1 MSYLIDKF
9 KGQYRLM
16 VEYDRNSNQFNRK
29 ANGTFEDIDVYID
42 CANNTR
48 VFYFGDGLLECY
60 VMSLGRGRNVIK
72 NIYSDFVKDI
82 ESSKYMTIKEASG
95 KKTTVYDYESLYKD
109 KDLNEIITDIYETDE
124 EVIFKFYWD
133 KMEMFEKYLKPK
145 TSAADR
151 SPFSLKNLPRTDYTI
166 PSEDLEGY
174 KKIVQNLG
182 RENVILVSHK
192 TTAFMKSLVNQN
204 NTWEDIKADM
214 ALKGIK
220 GKDYIHSIGKWEEYV
235 NYLKDELCQI

>member
-16 VEYDRNSNQFNRK
+16 VEYDRNTNQFNRK

-82 ESSKYMTIKEASG
+82 ESSKYMTVKEASG

-109 KDLNEIITDIYETDE
+109 KDLNEIITGIYETDE

-145 TSAADR
+145 IAAANR
-151 SPFSLKNLPRTDYTI
+151 SPFSRKNLPKSQYII
-166 PSEDLEGY
+166 PDNDLGLY
-174 KKIVQNLG
+174 KNILIKYNPDNLNVLEIAKITKNF
-182 RENVILVSHK
+182 IK
-192 TTAFMKSLVNQN
+192 TKKCQQSDDRLS
-204 NTWEDIKADM
+204 
-214 ALKGIK
+214 
-220 GKDYIHSIGKWEEYV
+220 GKELIHANGLWEEYIE
-235 NYLKDELCQI
+235 YLTENLIGN